1 MIRRLILLGCVAAA
15 LAPGTWVRS
24 PAKPITYDAP
34 LFIER
39 IEPTGSFVSDNVK
52 VDAAWKLA
60 SESAH
65 FGGYSG
71 LVALNETTL
80 LAGSDKARLLTL
92 PVPGRGQGKPLM
104 DFLKPDWDQRREL
117 PRELVDLEALT
128 HDPETDALWASY
140 ENTQTIERH
149 SADGAIAE
157 RDPPEMQDWPEN
169 GGPEVLQRL
178 PDGRFLV
185 LAEAREGWFVT
196 GTAGLLFE
204 RDPIEQEEPLAFR
217 FPELEGLSPV
227 DAAML
232 PDGRAMILLRDIR
245 LQWPIRFRNA
255 LAIADPANIEEGEL
269 WDTSIIARF
278 SGPGFDANF
287 EGIASV
293 PREDGSAELY
303 IIADDNFSSLQETL
317 LLRLIWRP
325 SD

>member
-1 MIRRLILLGCVAAA
+1 MIRRLILLGCVVAA
-15 LAPGTWVRS
+15 LTPGTWVRS
-24 PAKPITYDAP
+24 PTPPIIYDAP
-34 LFIER
+34 LIIKR
-39 IEPTGSFVSDNVK
+39 IEPTGSFASDSLTF
-52 VDAAWKLA
+52 DAAWKLT
-60 SESAH
+60 SQSAH

-92 PVPGRGQGKPLM
+92 PIPGRGGGKPVM
-104 DFLKPDWDQRREL
+104 DFLKPNLGQRREL

-128 HDPETDALWASY
+128 RDPETDALWASY

-149 SADGAIAE
+149 SPDGTIAE
-157 RDPPEMQDWPEN
+157 RDPPEMLDWPMN

-185 LAEAREGWFVT
+185 LAEAPEGRFAT

-204 RDPIEQEEPLAFR
+204 RDPVEEQEPLAFR
-217 FPELEGLSPV
+217 FPDLEGLSPV

-232 PDGRAMILLRDIR
+232 PDGRVMILLRDIR
-245 LQWPIRFRNA
+245 LQWPIRFRSA
-255 LAIADPANIEEGEL
+255 LAIADPSTIEEGEV
-269 WDTSIIARF
+269 WGAEIIARF
-278 SGPGFDANF
+278 SGPGLDANF
-287 EGIASV
+287 EGLASI
-293 PREDGSAELY
+293 PSEDGSAELY
-303 IIADDNFSSLQETL
+303 VIADDNFSNLQETL